1 MKMELHHPANVL
13 KPYIKTFQFIESEY
27 GMENRTL
34 PDTSVVMAFRY
45 RGAIA
50 DEVLGVK
57 NKLPTSLIT
66 GLRRSARLITYSGQA
81 ATLLVVFKPGGAA
94 AFFKE
99 PLHELFGSSLSL
111 DALVGTGKLQ
121 EVEDQLAEAK
131 NSLQR
136 VAIIERF
143 LLSRLNE
150 TRPDLLVQQ
159 AISQIQLSKGSLK
172 IKQLVN
178 ALPISHDP
186 FEKRFRRLTGTSP
199 KQFSS
204 IVRLRHV
211 IDSHTPAKNLTET
224 ALSAGY
230 FDQAHFIKDF
240 KLFTGLTPLD
250 FFKAPRYW

>member
-1 MKMELHHPANVL
+1 MKMELYQPVNNL
-13 KPYIKTFQFIESEY
+13 KPYIKTFLIIESEY

-57 NKLPTSLIT
+57 NNLATSLIT

-99 PLHELFGSSLSL
+99 PLHELFGASLSL
-111 DALVGTGKLQ
+111 DTLVNTGKLK
-121 EVEDQLAEAK
+121 EVEGQLAEAK

-136 VAIIERF
+136 VAVIERF

-150 TRPDLLVQQ
+150 TRPDVLVQQ
-159 AISQIQLSKGSLK
+159 AISLIQLSNGNLK

-211 IDSHTPAKNLTET
+211 IDSHVPAKSLTET